1 MKREQNRK
9 SVIRKLNSDPAYKE
23 RNRVDTAKRLLE
35 NEQYKTLN
43 RDRVAVNRK
52 KDCMKMKSTEQNT
65 EQELE
70 FTQEDSWKTTI
81 TERRTE
87 QERE

>member
-1 MKREQNRK
+1 M
-9 SVIRKLNSDPAYKE
+9 
-23 RNRVDTAKRLLE
+23 DTAKRLLE